1 MNLLVNWA
9 PWKSFFSDIWFLQ
22 ILILYVLALIYLS
35 NNYYYI
41 IFYFFL
47 ETFYYGFFLALYQL
61 DFFVGFLWLTECLV
75 VFIAILLM
83 FYLNNSG
90 NFNRLNLSL
99 LRFFVFGSF
108 CGVVVLSTNLLVY
121 SENESFLPFELSIND
136 LWDDYYESLNNALMN
151 DAIGLMISYYSVNS
165 FEFLLIGLVLL
176 VGSLVVVNLNKLNK
190 NVHYPKYNTF
200 LEVFNFLKNWVN
212 SFFVRKQNLTDQEMA
227 YASTR
232 IFGKK

>member
-1 MNLLVNWA
+1 MT
-9 PWKSFFSDIWFLQ
+9 
-22 ILILYVLALIYLS
+22 

-47 ETFYYGFFLALYQL
+47 ETFYYGFFLSLYQL

-75 VFIAILLM
+75 VFVSILLL

-90 NFNRLNLSL
+90 NFNKLNLSL
-99 LRFFVFGSF
+99 LRFFVLGSV
-108 CGVVVLSTNLLVY
+108 CGIITLAVNLIIY
-121 SENESFLPFELSIND
+121 SENEVFLPFELNIND
-136 LWDDYYESLNNALMN
+136 LWDDYYESLNNTLMN

-165 FEFLLIGLVLL
+165 FEFLLLGFILL

-212 SFFVRKQNLTDQEMA
+212 SFFVRKQNLTDQEMT

-232 IFGKK
+232 VFGKK